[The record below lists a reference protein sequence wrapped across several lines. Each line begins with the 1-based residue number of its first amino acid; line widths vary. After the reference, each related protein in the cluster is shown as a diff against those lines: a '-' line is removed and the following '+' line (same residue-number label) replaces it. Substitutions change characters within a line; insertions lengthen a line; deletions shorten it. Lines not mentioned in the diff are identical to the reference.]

1 VVKSFVLFG
10 NHEFK
15 EYEAMSRI
23 GKLPIEI
30 SKDVKLNFDDSIL
43 SVQGPMGTLSRRIMP
58 SVTLN
63 MTESCITVTCNS
75 TDTSAR
81 AAHGLTRTLINN
93 MVTGVT
99 KGFQKG
105 LEINGVGYRAEI
117 KGKELVLSLGYSHQ
131 IMFDITDGIS
141 IEVEKMTKLLVK
153 GFDKELVGQTAA
165 KIRSFRP
172 PEPYKGKGIK
182 YANETILRKAGK
194 TGKK

>member
-1 VVKSFVLFG
+1 
-10 NHEFK
+10 
-15 EYEAMSRI
+15 MSRI

-30 SKDVKLNFDDSIL
+30 TKDVKLNFDDSVL
-43 SVQGPMGTLSRRIMP
+43 YVQGPMGKLSRRIMP
-58 SVTLN
+58 NVTLN
-63 MTESCITVTCNS
+63 IAENCVSVTCNG

-81 AAHGLTRTLINN
+81 SAHGLTRTLINN
-93 MVTGVT
+93 MVVGVT
-99 KGFQKG
+99 KGFQRG
-105 LEINGVGYRAEI
+105 LEINGVGYRAEV
-117 KGKELVLSLGYSHQ
+117 KGKELVLSLGYSHPVS
-131 IMFDITDGIS
+131 FDIPEGID

-182 YANETILRKAGK
+182 YSDETILRKAGK